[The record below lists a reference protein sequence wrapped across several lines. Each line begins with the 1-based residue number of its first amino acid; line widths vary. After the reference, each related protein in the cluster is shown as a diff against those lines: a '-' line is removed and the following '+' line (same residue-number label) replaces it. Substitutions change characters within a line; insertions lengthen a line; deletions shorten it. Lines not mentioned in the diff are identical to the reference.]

1 MARQAPSSDRN
12 YRLAAIRSLINR
24 WSYESIVSIPMVAW
38 SYSRDRRGLLAGN
51 PLLASN
57 AHELPATKDFSCSHA
72 VNLRFFRSMGG
83 FAFGGFPGITADF
96 LADDSFGS
104 LIQVLTKRL
113 TKFHVLRP

>member
-24 WSYESIVSIPMVAW
+24 WSYDSIVSIPMVAW
-38 SYSRDRRGLLAGN
+38 SYSRDRRITGGES
-51 PLLASN
+51 PPRQQRPRTASDQ
-57 AHELPATKDFSCSHA
+57 DFSSSHA
-72 VNLRFFRSMGG
+72 VNLRFFRFMGG